1 MSTTDRP
8 IDFYPPSGFKELDL
22 GLKLPADLRLDD
34 LFPQDRL
41 LRLHPLWFVDD
52 FQQQDNRFSAH
63 IKNHATEEKFQLQG
77 TLIYPKTGSIL
88 LDIELQQGLNRKIRF
103 IEKNS
108 ILKVLLDTKNGGG
121 KEDDPLLVWLLSIRE
136 YIRIYL
142 KTSVSTLFFR
152 FLLNRMVLQMNPSQR
167 KICMMIAKI
176 TVVELL
182 VIVLIVVGYV
192 LFNQ

>member
-8 IDFYPPSGFKELDL
+8 IDFPGFKELDL
-22 GLKLPADLRLDD
+22 GLKLPAKFRLEN

-77 TLIYPKTGSIL
+77 SIIYPKTGSIL
-88 LDIELQQGLNRKIRF
+88 LDMELQQGLNRKIRF

-108 ILKVLLDTKNGGG
+108 ILKVLLDTNNGGG

-152 FLLNRMVLQMNPSQR
+152 LLLNRMVLQMNPSQR